1 MKKNE
6 VEIAIVILVNNR
18 YFHAYKNKRIV
29 TAWSLAGA
37 NLFRPTDTVVIEKVE
52 KILKAKGYKPERREV
67 KIQNESKHNKES
79 NKSEEKNKIK
89 TPCMVVK
96 SIETE
101 NLGSCYS
108 TGKEKFDVDIKGF
121 KTSVRNL
128 LKDGNKA
135 SFLYAIEEGNGL
147 FYILDVR
154 AVKCFPTY
162 NRELL
167 KDKGLSILS
176 HHINDNP
183 LVYYH
188 ILFPEKET
196 ASF

>member
-1 MKKNE
+1 
-6 VEIAIVILVNNR
+6 
-18 YFHAYKNKRIV
+18 
-29 TAWSLAGA
+29 
-37 NLFRPTDTVVIEKVE
+37 
-52 KILKAKGYKPERREV
+52 
-67 KIQNESKHNKES
+67 
-79 NKSEEKNKIK
+79 
-89 TPCMVVK
+89 MVVK